1 MRDSIPK
8 VEIDKRDLDLGCL
21 RDRHG
26 TLHESICIKNIGN
39 KVVEWK
45 FVCPFPSMEDEE
57 SQSDGMSDP
66 NGTGTGTGTSGSTNA
81 KYCKPFY
88 RYTPDRG
95 YVVPGE
101 VCIGV

>member
-1 MRDSIPK
+1 
-8 VEIDKRDLDLGCL
+8 
-21 RDRHG
+21 
-26 TLHESICIKNIGN
+26 
-39 KVVEWK
+39 
-45 FVCPFPSMEDEE
+45 MEDEE